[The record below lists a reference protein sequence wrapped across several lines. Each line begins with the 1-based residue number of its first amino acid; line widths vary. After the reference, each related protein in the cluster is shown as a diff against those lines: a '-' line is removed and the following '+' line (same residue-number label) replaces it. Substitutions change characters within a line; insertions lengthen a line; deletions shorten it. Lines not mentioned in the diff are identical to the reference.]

1 MMNFKQILCPVD
13 FSDYGRYALI
23 VASSLANESGGKLHL
38 VHVHQPPMAVDA
50 GFAGYI
56 PEVAD
61 YEALRNQLNEII
73 PTDVDVPYEHH
84 LLVGYPST
92 EITKYA
98 SRHEIDVIVMGTHGR
113 SFLAHLLMGSV
124 AEEVV
129 RDSPCPVL
137 TLKVPER
144 KP

>member
-1 MMNFKQILCPVD
+1 MMDFKQILCPVD
-13 FSDYGRYALI
+13 FSEHGRYALI
-23 VASSLANESGGKLHL
+23 VASSLARESGGRLHL

-56 PEVAD
+56 PDVTD
-61 YEALRNQLNEII
+61 YELLRKDLQEII

-84 LLVGYPST
+84 LLVGFPST

-98 SRHEIDVIVMGTHGR
+98 SAHDIDVIVMGTHGR
-113 SFLAHLLMGSV
+113 TFLAHLLMGSV

-129 RDSPCPVL
+129 RDAPCPVL
-137 TLKVPER
+137 TLKVPGS
-144 KP
+144 KD

>member
-1 MMNFKQILCPVD
+1 MNFKQILCPVD
-13 FSDYGRYALI
+13 FSDHGRYALI
-23 VASSLANESGGKLHL
+23 VASSLAKESGGKLHL
-38 VHVHQPPMAVDA
+38 VHVHQPAMAVDA

-56 PEVAD
+56 PEVTD
-61 YEALRNQLNEII
+61 YEALRDQLKEII

-98 SRHEIDVIVMGTHGR
+98 SRQEIDVIVMGTHGR

-144 KP
+144 KD